1 MRRSTLRRPSTR
13 DGLTLVETI
22 VATSLLAV
30 LLLGTYST
38 LGVSQKTAV
47 LTRERNAA
55 TEVAFRQLD
64 DMMSLNFD
72 EVAALG
78 HREFTAEYDTGQAD
92 GAGVA
97 MSVPLRV
104 ARPYPFT
111 RPTGANAA
119 FPGQVTITQDPPIDG
134 TNPGLGTCGPDVL
147 ELRVTVAW
155 RCADGSNARVDAV
168 TRRVR

>member
-1 MRRSTLRRPSTR
+1 VRRPSRR
-13 DGLTLVETI
+13 DGLTLVETVI
-22 VATSLLAV
+22 ATGVLAV

-38 LGVSQKTAV
+38 LGVSQKTTV

-64 DMMSLNFD
+64 DLMSLNFD
-72 EVAALG
+72 EVAVIS
-78 HREFTAEYDTGQAD
+78 HREFTAQYDTGQVD

-97 MSVPLRV
+97 QSAPLRV
-104 ARPYPFT
+104 ASPYPFT

-119 FPGQVTITQDPPIDG
+119 FPGQITVVQDPPIDR
-134 TNPGLGTCGPDVL
+134 TNPGAGTCGPDVL

-155 RCADGSNARVDAV
+155 RCADGTNTRVDAV
-168 TRRVR
+168 TRRVRGSP